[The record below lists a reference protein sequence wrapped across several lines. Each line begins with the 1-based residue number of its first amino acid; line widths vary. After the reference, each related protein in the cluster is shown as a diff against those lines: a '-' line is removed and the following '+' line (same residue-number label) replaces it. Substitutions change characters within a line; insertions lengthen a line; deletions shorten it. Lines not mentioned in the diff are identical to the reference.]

1 MKRICIL
8 ALLTTALMAA
18 ADSATARGLSPL
30 IYHSRFKYGD
40 RVQRHKDVVQA
51 FTPKI
56 FAHTKWPSSCTK
68 MSTEQSRAK

>member
-1 MKRICIL
+1 MQYSVSRPRRR
-8 ALLTTALMAA
+8 TTFGPKP
-18 ADSATARGLSPL
+18 SEKVST
-30 IYHSRFKYGD
+30 
-40 RVQRHKDVVQA
+40 